1 MREARVARKT
11 AETDIEIR
19 LNLDGLGASTVDTGC
34 GFLDHMLTLFAFH
47 GRFDLTARCAGDAK
61 VDFHHTVEDT
71 ALSLGRAF
79 SDALGDRAGIARYGS
94 FLLPMDEALVMCAL
108 DISGRAHLSYDLAP
122 PAQKIGEFDTELGR
136 EFFLGF
142 CRELKL
148 TLHLTQLSGLNSH
161 HILEAAFKGF
171 GRAMRQAVA
180 IDPDAR
186 GRVASTKGVLL

>member
-19 LNLDGLGASTVDTGC
+19 LTWGLGASTVDTGC

-122 PAQKIGEFDTELGR
+122 PAQKIGEFDTGLGASSFWVFVGAEL
-136 EFFLGF
+136 
-142 CRELKL
+142 
-148 TLHLTQLSGLNSH
+148 TAYLTQLSGHNSH
-161 HILEAAFKGF
+161 TSWRRPQGLWP
-171 GRAMRQAVA
+171 AMRQAVA
-180 IDPDAR
+180 
-186 GRVASTKGVLL
+186 ST